1 MIQKE
6 KICNEKHYRIFYSNV
21 LKNYIFSLM
30 ITKGFCY
37 EMFFRITEEEYQIL
51 SRGQECQIETEL
63 SSERFLCSQKKSQ
76 NKTNEQKQRYAVLK
90 LELNMEG

>member
-6 KICNEKHYRIFYSNV
+6 KICNEKHYRIFYSTV

-51 SRGQECQIETEL
+51 SRG
-63 SSERFLCSQKKSQ
+63 
-76 NKTNEQKQRYAVLK
+76 
-90 LELNMEG
+90 